1 MLVVQV
7 MMMMMMIM
15 VIVMIVLKV
24 IGLFFFALVD
34 HVINT

>member
-7 MMMMMMIM
+7 MMLMMIM
-15 VIVMIVLKV
+15 VIVMIVLIV
-24 IGLFFFALVD
+24 IGLFFALVD

>member
-7 MMMMMMIM
+7 MMMMMIM

>member
-7 MMMMMMIM
+7 MMMMMIM

-24 IGLFFFALVD
+24 IGLFFALVD

>member
-24 IGLFFFALVD
+24 IGLSFALVD